1 VAQEK
6 QWRYETTP
14 HYLQI
19 RELKRRIKKD
29 AVALAPLI
37 IEGIRDGKEMAQV
50 VETYSKLRQP
60 RGNFV
65 LNASRSQG
73 FRFEFNTAEFE
84 DLREN
89 EAVQESRLSNLAKEI
104 DGGWDWLSTRVT
116 TQVR

>member
-1 VAQEK
+1 ML
-6 QWRYETTP
+6 
-14 HYLQI
+14 HYLQLCGS
-19 RELKRRIKKD
+19 ERRAKQD
-29 AVALAPLI
+29 AVALASLM

-50 VETYSKLRQP
+50 IEIYSKLRQP

-84 DLREN
+84 DLQEN

-104 DGGWDWLSTRVT
+104 DGGWDWLSSMMT
-116 TQVR
+116 TEVR